1 MSSGDS
7 AHRNGEGAL
16 TSSVSPPGRIS
27 VRFTENDRFSFV
39 RSFGWKETGHAMGR
53 GNNICMDKLM
63 IAGGKPL
70 RGTVQISGAKNS
82 AVALIPAAILAETQ
96 VVLDNLPNISD
107 VDIYTE
113 LLQELGATI
122 TRRDD
127 QMIIDPRG
135 LRSIPMPNGNVKKLR
150 ASYYLWGALLGR
162 FGEATVGLPGG
173 CNFEPRP
180 FDQHI
185 KGFEALGAQVRN
197 EQGAIHFHAKQLVG
211 AKIYLDIV
219 SVGATI
225 NIMLAAAKAKGVTI
239 IENAAKEPEII
250 DVATLL
256 NSMGAKIKGA
266 GTETIRIEG
275 VDSLRGCRHSIIPDR
290 IQAGT
295 YMIAAAATRGDV
307 IVDNIIP
314 KHMEAVTA
322 KLQEMGVHIYE
333 MDESI
338 RVVGQPEYE
347 SVDVKALVYP
357 GFATDLQSPMSSL
370 LTQTK
375 GVSILTDYVYNNRFK
390 HVPELA
396 RMGARIKVEGRSAV
410 IEGSRLSA
418 AKVKATDLR
427 AGAALVV
434 AGLIASNGVTEISGL
449 EYIERG
455 YDNLVANLKGLGAE
469 VWKQQE

>member
-1 MSSGDS
+1 M
-7 AHRNGEGAL
+7 E
-16 TSSVSPPGRIS
+16 
-27 VRFTENDRFSFV
+27 
-39 RSFGWKETGHAMGR
+39 
-53 GNNICMDKLM
+53 KLM
-63 IAGGKPL
+63 IAGGRPL

-82 AVALIPAAILAETQ
+82 AVALIPAAILAETP
-96 VVLDNLPNISD
+96 VTLDNLPDISD
-107 VDIYTE
+107 VAIFTE
-113 LLQELGATI
+113 LMGELGAGI
-122 TRRDD
+122 SRQDD
-127 QMIIDPRG
+127 QMTIDPG
-135 LRSIPMPNGNVKKLR
+135 SLRSIPLPNGNVKKLR

-162 FGEATVGLPGG
+162 FGEAFIGLPGG

-180 FDQHI
+180 FEQHI
-185 KGFEALGAQVRN
+185 KGFEALGAKVSN
-197 EQGAIHFHAKQLVG
+197 EHGAIHIRAQKLKG

-225 NIMLAAAKAKGVTI
+225 NIMLAASRAKGVTI

-275 VDSLRGCRHSIIPDR
+275 VDSLHGCRHSIIPDR

-307 IVDNIIP
+307 VVDNVIP

-370 LTQTK
+370 LTQAK
-375 GVSILTDYVYNNRFK
+375 GSSILTDYVFSNRFR
-390 HVPELA
+390 HVPELV
-396 RMGARIKVEGRSAV
+396 RMGAKIKVEGRSAV
-410 IEGSRLSA
+410 IQGSKLSA
-418 AKVKATDLR
+418 AKVRATDLR

-434 AGLIASNGVTEISGL
+434 AGLTVEDGVTEISGL
-449 EYIERG
+449 EYIDRG
-455 YDNLVANLKGLGAE
+455 YDKLVENLAALGAE
-469 VWKQQE
+469 LWRQEE